1 MKKYILTIF
10 MSFSFVYAESFDD
23 VLSKALENDLVKSK
37 EYEVRSFEGEL
48 LKARSLQNP
57 QVYTEFGRL
66 ISKGSSSFNLTE
78 FSISQPLYLYGI
90 RSYKVKEAMGVVES
104 AKYNFEMFINEY
116 KSEVYK
122 LFYESL
128 YKKEVLNVAK
138 QELEF
143 SKNIYDFVKK
153 TYDLGEISKVDF
165 LRSEKDYSIAKINYE
180 KSQAD
185 YVESL
190 KRLSSFVGFDV
201 LDVEGDFY
209 DVRSISQIDFSK
221 NPEVKFYLK
230 SQEVLSSQEGYFKAL
245 AKPQISVGFITKEAS
260 KNIYE
265 SGFFVSA
272 TLPVFYRYTGELV
285 SIRNKKLQY
294 ENLVQYTV
302 QKLQLKYESIYK
314 TQESL
319 KQQLFKID
327 KEVFPTLEKQ
337 LQLAEKSY
345 KLKVITLFEL
355 TSIKNDYF
363 QTLKYKLELLDALH
377 KNYSE
382 YIKIGGQI

>member
-1 MKKYILTIF
+1 MKKYILTFF
-10 MSFSFVYAESFDD
+10 MSFSFLHAESFDD
-23 VLSKALENDLVKSK
+23 VLSKALENKLVKSK

-48 LKARSLQNP
+48 LKARSFQNP
-57 QVYTEFGRL
+57 EIYTEFGRL
-66 ISKGSSSFNLTE
+66 ISKGSSSVNLTE
-78 FSISQPLYLYGI
+78 FSVSQPLYLYGI
-90 RSYKVKEAMGVVES
+90 RDYKIKEAMGVVEN
-104 AKYNFEMFINEY
+104 AKYNFQMFINDY

-122 LFYESL
+122 LFYENL

-143 SKNIYDFVKK
+143 SKSIYDFVKK
-153 TYDLGEISKVDF
+153 TYDLGEISKVDL

-180 KSQAD
+180 KAQAD
-185 YVESL
+185 YAESL

-201 LDVEGDFY
+201 LDVEGEFY
-209 DVRSISQIDFSK
+209 KFRSVDRIDFNQ

-230 SQEVLSSQEGYFKAL
+230 SQEVLSFQESYFKAL

-265 SGFFVSA
+265 SGFFISA

-294 ENLVQYTV
+294 ENLVQYTLDR
-302 QKLQLKYESIYK
+302 LQLKYESIYK

-319 KQQLFKID
+319 KQQLLKID
-327 KEVFPTLEKQ
+327 KEVFPTLEEQ
-337 LQLAEKSY
+337 LKLAEKSY
-345 KLKVITLFEL
+345 KLRVITLFEL

-363 QTLKYKLELLDALH
+363 QTLKYKLELLDSIH

-382 YIKIGGQI
+382 YIKLGGQI